1 LLEIVLSCFDL
12 LVRELQ
18 SDFTSSGTLC
28 SGWLY
33 VPEGV
38 TLPPVIVLAHGISLT
53 HSFHFWGHAE
63 AYATAGLAVFD
74 FDPRFTGGSD
84 GEPRQMS
91 SVRGWREDLVAVV
104 AHVRSLEVVDASRVV
119 LIGMSLGGGLVVLT
133 SLMQSLLAGL
143 ADNHAVYGGS
153 ARLRRAAHPGHRGA
167 PLRPVA
173 AAQVIGVLP

>member
-1 LLEIVLSCFDL
+1 MLEIVLSCFDL

-53 HSFHFWGHAE
+53 DSFHFWGRAE
-63 AYATAGLAVFD
+63 AYAAGFAVFD
-74 FDPRFTGGSD
+74 IDPRFTCGSD
-84 GEPRQMS
+84 GEPRQMF

-119 LIGMSLGGGLVVLT
+119 LTGMSLGGGW
-133 SLMQSLLAGL
+133 SC
-143 ADNHAVYGGS
+143 
-153 ARLRRAAHPGHRGA
+153 
-167 PLRPVA
+167 
-173 AAQVIGVLP
+173 